1 MTDKGTSDNVFTWN
15 SSICE
20 CEYDKSCDVRE
31 YLDYKKCK
39 CRKELTDK
47 LVKECSEDINGDEVV
62 YNMTLNNYG
71 KVCNSCAIYM
81 VLLVLF
87 FATTIAI
94 SDAFL
99 FSLVIQTIFIG
110 NSKEVNTNTIPN
122 AYTTTRAVIY

>member
-1 MTDKGTSDNVFTWN
+1 M
-15 SSICE
+15 
-20 CEYDKSCDVRE
+20 
-31 YLDYKKCK
+31 
-39 CRKELTDK
+39 
-47 LVKECSEDINGDEVV
+47 V

-71 KVCNSCAIYM
+71 KVCNSCTIYM

-110 NSKEVNTNTIPN
+110 NSKEVNTNTITN